1 MDELN
6 KQEEKVEQPTPAVN
20 TAGAAQTEKE
30 AKMDSQGQVVF
41 GKRGLIASSLFSK
54 AEKLIAET
62 VLEDEKFYTIEEA
75 EKKIKDFE
83 GGF

>member
-6 KQEEKVEQPTPAVN
+6 KEVEQPKPVVN
-20 TAGAAQTEKE
+20 TAEAAQSETE

-41 GKRGLIASSLFSK
+41 GKNGLIASNLFSK

-62 VLEDEKFYTIEEA
+62 VLEDGKFYTIEEA

>member
-1 MDELN
+1 MDEQN
-6 KQEEKVEQPTPAVN
+6 KPVEPAVAVAAANEQP
-20 TAGAAQTEKE
+20 EEE
-30 AKMDSQGQVVF
+30 AKMDSQGQAVF

-62 VLEDEKFYTIEEA
+62 VLEDGFFYTVEEA
-75 EKKIKDFE
+75 KKKIKDFE

>member
-1 MDELN
+1 MGELN
-6 KQEEKVEQPTPAVN
+6 NTVEQSKPVVN
-20 TAGAAQTEKE
+20 TAEAVQPKKE
-30 AKMDSQGQVVF
+30 AKMDSQEQVVF

-62 VLEDEKFYTIEEA
+62 VLEDDKFYTIEEA